1 MKILFKWINKKEKTH
16 ERFWIKD
23 LCDSPR
29 GDHYEILKY

>member
-1 MKILFKWINKKEKTH
+1 MKILFKWISKKAKKR

-29 GDHYEILKY
+29 GDHDKILKY